1 MFSGS
6 HLLLLP
12 PPYKFTHTFS
22 LVSTHDMRAFT
33 LVLLNFLSILHE
45 KNLLFLFYTSIFTN
59 HLHQFIYFTHLF
71 IKIFI
76 ILLIFIIHSLPAP
89 LSHKLTATITT
100 QPPSPP
106 SSETKQKSDQATH
119 TDQPTRKIIRN
130 QRKIRSTHTKNHQ
143 KPIGFYRSTQ
153 TKNQIQHQIN
163 PHKEKS
169 TPIKTPSP
177 PQCRKDNHPL

>member
-1 MFSGS
+1 MTVVICTTKSIHIS
-6 HLLLLP
+6 SSKSSI
-12 PPYKFTHTFS
+12 YFT
-22 LVSTHDMRAFT
+22 R
-33 LVLLNFLSILHE
+33 
-45 KNLLFLFYTSIFTN
+45 KNLLFLFYISTFTN

-76 ILLIFIIHSLPAP
+76 ILLIFIIHSLTAP

-106 SSETKQKSDQATH
+106 SSKTKQKSDQATH

-143 KPIGFYRSTQ
+143 KPIGFYRST
-153 TKNQIQHQIN
+153 
-163 PHKEKS
+163 
-169 TPIKTPSP
+169 
-177 PQCRKDNHPL
+177 